1 MKGRMMGY
9 GGGACSK
16 HIIYLLE
23 NGLMWPGL
31 IKRSKRETTL
41 GGGALQRAGSRVG
54 EGRNLDMKAEGGV
67 MYSQHLEA
75 SLQLCHLRYS
85 NNRDSS
91 HV

>member
-1 MKGRMMGY
+1 MKLQGNKGACLVGGEGREREDDGIW
-9 GGGACSK
+9 GGACSK

-54 EGRNLDMKAEGGV
+54 EGRNLDMKAEGGNV
-67 MYSQHLEA
+67 FTA
-75 SLQLCHLRYS
+75 S
-85 NNRDSS
+85 
-91 HV
+91 